1 MTPTTAAVMAD
12 MAPVSATLP
21 LSFSMKG
28 APRKIQRKQGTKVTH
43 VVSSAPSV
51 AAVIGESVPG
61 SR

>member
-1 MTPTTAAVMAD
+1 

-28 APRKIQRKQGTKVTH
+28 APKKIQRKQGTKVTQ
-43 VVSSAPSV
+43 VVSSAASV
-51 AAVIGESVPG
+51 AAVIGLSVPG